1 MKSGSEKKEF
11 YFFWLGFDLF
21 SWFRVLARYRF
32 RVGLLQI
39 PIALAITV
47 VGVLQTLL
55 RLVEQLIYGK
65 KIARTEIA
73 DSPIFIIGHW
83 RTGTTHL
90 HELLALDPRFTCPTT
105 YECFTPHHFL
115 VSRWFVAPFIRL
127 VFPARRIQD
136 NMAIGLDHPQE
147 DEFALCM
154 LGVVSPYMNYAF
166 PHQKAEYLH
175 FYDLDRIDRREA
187 QRWEDA
193 FVRFL
198 KKVTLLRP
206 KALILKS
213 PPHTFRIATLLRL
226 FPRARFVYLVRNPYD
241 VFLSTVH
248 LWKSLAKSLSF
259 QSVDFTGLEEHVFEV
274 FNRMHQKF
282 EATRH
287 LIPGAQLCTVRFED
301 LEADPVGQLRI
312 LYERLGLDGFDAVI
326 PALQKYLAGVANYQK
341 NTYTLPPAIHAEIT
355 KRWGA
360 FIAQYGYDS
369 FRPD

>member
-1 MKSGSEKKEF
+1 MKSGSKNKGF
-11 YFFWLGFDLF
+11 YFIWLGFDLF

-32 RVGLLQI
+32 RIGLRQI
-39 PIALAITV
+39 PIALAITLGGAV
-47 VGVLQTLL
+47 QTLL
-55 RLVEQLIYGK
+55 RLAEQLIYGK

-83 RTGTTHL
+83 RSGTTHL

-105 YECFTPHHFL
+105 YECFSPHHFL
-115 VSRWFVAPFIRL
+115 VSRRFVAPFIKYAL
-127 VFPARRIQD
+127 PATRTQD
-136 NMAIGLDHPQE
+136 NMAIGLDRPQE

-154 LGVVSPYMNYAF
+154 LGVVSPYMNHAF
-166 PHQKAEYLH
+166 PHQQKKYLD

-187 QRWEDA
+187 QRWEHA

-206 KALILKS
+206 KPIILKS

-241 VFLSTVH
+241 VFLSTVS
-248 LWKSLAKSLSF
+248 LWKSLAKALSL
-259 QSVDFTGLEEHVFEV
+259 QSVDFTGLEEYVFEA
-274 FNRMHQKF
+274 FNLMYQKF
-282 EATRH
+282 EETRG
-287 LIPGAQLCTVRFED
+287 LIPRSQLCTVRYED
-301 LEADPVGQLRI
+301 LAVDPIGQLRI
-312 LYERLGLDGFDAVI
+312 LYENLGLNGFDAVV

-341 NTYTLPPAIHAEIT
+341 NTYTLPPEIHAKIT
-355 KRWGA
+355 QRWGA

-369 FRPD
+369 PRPD

>member
-1 MKSGSEKKEF
+1 MKSGRGKKES

-32 RVGLLQI
+32 RIGLRQI

-47 VGVLQTLL
+47 VGAVQTLL
-55 RLVEQLIYGK
+55 RMVEHLIYGK

-105 YECFTPHHFL
+105 YECFSPHHFL
-115 VSRWFVAPFIRL
+115 VSRWFVPPFIKHAL
-127 VFPARRIQD
+127 PATRMQD

-154 LGVVSPYMNYAF
+154 LGVVSPYMNNAF
-166 PHQKAEYLH
+166 PHQKEEYLD

-187 QRWEDA
+187 QRWEHV

-206 KALILKS
+206 KPLILKS

-248 LWKSLAKSLSF
+248 LWKSLAKAVSL
-259 QSVDFTGLEEHVFEV
+259 QAVDFTGLEEYVFEV
-274 FNRMHQKF
+274 FNLMHQKF
-282 EATRH
+282 EDTRD
-287 LIPGAQLCTVRFED
+287 LIPGSQLCTVRFED
-301 LEADPVGQLRI
+301 LEADPIGQMRI
-312 LYERLGLDGFDAVI
+312 LYESLGLDGFDAVV
-326 PALQKYLAGVANYQK
+326 PALQKYLAGLADYQK
-341 NTYTLPPAIHAEIT
+341 NSYTLAPEINAEIT
-355 KRWGA
+355 RRWGA
-360 FIAQYGYDS
+360 FIAKYGYG
-369 FRPD
+369 PTLPG

>member
-1 MKSGSEKKEF
+1 MKSGSEKKGF
-11 YFFWLGFDLF
+11 YFIWLGFDLF
-21 SWFRVLARYRF
+21 SWFRVLLRYGF
-32 RVGLLQI
+32 RVGLRQI

-47 VGVLQTLL
+47 VGVVQTLL
-55 RLVEQLIYGK
+55 RLAEQLIYGK

-90 HELLALDPRFTCPTT
+90 HELLALDPRFTYPTT
-105 YECFTPHHFL
+105 YECFSPHHFL
-115 VSRWFVAPFIRL
+115 VSRCFVEPFIKHAL
-127 VFPARRIQD
+127 PATRMQD

-154 LGVVSPYMNYAF
+154 LGVVSPYLNYAF
-166 PHQKAEYLH
+166 PHRKEAYLD

-187 QRWEDA
+187 QRWEHA

-206 KALILKS
+206 KPLILKS

-248 LWKSLAKSLSF
+248 LWKSLAKALSF
-259 QSVDFTGLEEHVFEV
+259 QSMDFTGLEEHVFKV
-274 FNRMHQKF
+274 FNLMHQKF
-282 EATRH
+282 EETRD
-287 LIPGAQLCTVRFED
+287 LIPGSQLCIVRFED
-301 LEADPVGQLRI
+301 LEADPIGQMRI
-312 LYERLGLDGFDAVI
+312 LYESLGLDGFDAVV

-341 NTYTLPPAIHAEIT
+341 NSYMLVPEIHAKIT
-355 KRWGA
+355 QRWGA
-360 FIAQYGYDS
+360 FIDRYGYGS
-369 FRPD
+369 PRPE